1 MMDKIRLLFVEDDI
15 SFSFVIKG
23 SLELTGEYEVHA
35 AFNGQDGLALFDRIP
50 LDVIVSDIEME
61 GMDGMEMVRLI
72 RQKDS
77 EIPVLFATGRTSAQD
92 VLKGYELNVDNFIK
106 KPYLP
111 DELNAHIKAIL
122 KRTRRD
128 VPAKDTLEITIGN
141 YTFNK
146 YTHVLY
152 KEDSRKLTQR
162 EAAILMRLYEKR
174 GQIVKREELLEELWG
189 RNDFFTSRS
198 LDVFVSSLRKYLSDD
213 RHIELQT
220 VRGEGLRLVIG

>member
-1 MMDKIRLLFVEDDI
+1 MDKIRLLFVEDDV

-23 SLELTGEYEVHA
+23 SLELTGEYEVYA
-35 AFNGQDGLALFDRIP
+35 AFSGKEGVELFNSMP

-61 GMDGMEMVRLI
+61 GMDGMEMVKLI
-72 RQKDS
+72 RQKDND
-77 EIPVLFATGRTSAQD
+77 IPILFATGRTSPQD

-122 KRTRRD
+122 KRTKRNESG
-128 VPAKDTLEITIGN
+128 KDNPEITIGN

-146 YTHVLY
+146 YTHILS

-162 EAAILMRLYEKR
+162 EASILLRLYENK
-174 GQIVKREELLEELWG
+174 GEIVKREDLLEELWG

-198 LDVFVSSLRKYLSDD
+198 LDVFISSLRKYLSNDE
-213 RHIELQT
+213 HIELQT
-220 VRGEGLRLVIG
+220 VRGEGLRLIVD